1 MNASTTL
8 NEINREAFEL
18 LYKELGISKTLRFL
32 SQFTLG
38 KGDYTKW
45 KEDIYKGKTVDDLV
59 KEIKSI
65 K

>member
-1 MNASTTL
+1 MNTNATL
-8 NEINREAFEL
+8 NEINREAFDL
-18 LYKELGISKTLRFL
+18 LYKEFGICKTLRFI

-59 KEIKSI
+59 NKIKS
-65 K
+65 KK